1 MQQNE
6 TLLAIIALAAD
17 QHLGR
22 AVSELE
28 NYLLAHPQLQSDM
41 EKLQALKADYDLLLH
56 YWQQGFSDPER
67 DHLYA
72 ALLRRL
78 YTLGSN
84 MLLNDHL
91 RNSPFMMN
99 VYSRPR
105 HSGREWSVGA
115 IRSQLEDFV
124 STQAMLELEPEHIRQ
139 PKAKKL
145 HEEHARLMYDLFDY
159 IVTSRL
165 WSEATASSFEAMLLS
180 PTIDTTDRQL
190 MVSAITLSVMQ
201 AFGYQKFSVL
211 CSVYEHADD
220 EALRQR
226 ALVGWV
232 LAMDASKLRLYP
244 EVFDRVAT
252 LCADD
257 RALQELIELQ
267 MQLFYCMEAEDD
279 GKTIQNEIIPDLM
292 KGNNLRMTRRG
303 LEEVDEESLEDI
315 LHPEAAEQSM
325 EHMEQSMHR
334 MADMQKQG
342 ADIYFGGFSQM
353 KRFAFFNNL
362 AAWFVPFYPQ
372 HPAVSSIW
380 ENTKGKRFLETI
392 TQIGAFC
399 DSDKY
404 SFVLAF
410 NHVLDRIP
418 PSMLSM
424 VEQGEASPI
433 PLGGQIAD
441 EEQRQPAFQRRL
453 YLQNLYRFHR
463 LFPVRSEFVNP
474 FADASR
480 YLFFANPVFRA
491 TRLQERTMEVAAFL
505 LKRKRTDELL
515 QVLDSLDASLHNYH
529 YYIIRARVETS
540 PESQRRL
547 YRQALDAKPDSEQAL
562 AGWARSCF
570 DARDYDEAIEAYRR
584 LTGMQPDRLSY
595 QLSLAAC
602 LANAGRTDEAEPLL
616 FKLQYLNPDN
626 LNVMR
631 ILAWTLMD
639 GGKYEQAERYY
650 AQLQSAQKAQPDD
663 TLNHA
668 FCHWLS
674 GKTSEALSL
683 MNSIGDSE
691 SVARSIMGERPFLVA
706 HGLHDVDLQLM
717 TDSLLFS
724 KISGE

>member
-1 MQQNE
+1 MQQND
-6 TLLAIIALAAD
+6 TLLSIITLIAELR
-17 QHLGR
+17 LGE

-28 NYLLAHPQLQSDM
+28 NYLLTRTQLQSDM
-41 EKLQALKADYDLLLH
+41 EKLQAVKSDYSLLLH
-56 YWQQGFSDPER
+56 YWQQGFNDPER
-67 DHLYA
+67 AHLYDS
-72 ALLRRL
+72 LLRRL
-78 YTLGSN
+78 YTLVSN

-105 HSGREWSVGA
+105 HSGREWTVAA
-115 IRSQLEDFV
+115 IRTQLEDFV
-124 STQAMLELEPEHIRQ
+124 STQAMLELEPEHVRQ
-139 PKAKKL
+139 PKAKQL
-145 HEEHARLMYDLFDY
+145 HEEHAQLMNDLFDY

-165 WSEATASSFEAMLLS
+165 WSEATARSIEEMLLS
-180 PTIDTTDRQL
+180 PTIDTLDRQL

-201 AFGYQKFSVL
+201 AFGYHKFSVL
-211 CSVYEHADD
+211 CSVYEHAD
-220 EALRQR
+220 EAPLRQR

-232 LAMDASKLRLYP
+232 LALDGSKLTLYP
-244 EVFDRVAT
+244 EVRERVAA
-252 LCADD
+252 LCSQD
-257 RALQELIELQ
+257 RALQELTELQ

-279 GKTIQNEIIPDLM
+279 GRKIQNEIIPDIM
-292 KGNNLRMTRRG
+292 KGSNLRMTRQG
-303 LEEVDEESLEDI
+303 LEEMDEDSLEDI

-353 KRFAFFNNL
+353 KRFSFFNNL

-410 NHVLDRIP
+410 NQVLGRIP
-418 PSMLSM
+418 QSMLSL
-424 VEQGEASPI
+424 VEQGEASPVPI
-433 PLGGQIAD
+433 GGQIAD

-463 LFPVRSEFVNP
+463 LFSVRSEFVNP
-474 FADASR
+474 FVDASR
-480 YLFFANPVFRA
+480 YVFFANPVFRA
-491 TRLQERTMEVAAFL
+491 TRLQERSMEVAAFL
-505 LKRKRTDELL
+505 LKRKRMEELRR
-515 QVLDSLDASLHNYH
+515 VLDCLDASRHHYH
-529 YYIIRARVETS
+529 YYILRARVEKST
-540 PESQRRL
+540 EEQRRL
-547 YRQALDAKPDSEQAL
+547 YRQALDEQPDSEQAL

-570 DARDYDEAIEAYRR
+570 DARDYDEAIEAYHR
-584 LTGMQPDRLSY
+584 LVDKQPDRMSY

-602 LANAGRTDEAEPLL
+602 LANAGRTDEAEPVL
-616 FKLQYLNPDN
+616 FKLQYLHPEN
-626 LNVMR
+626 LSVLR

-639 GGKYEQAERYY
+639 EGKFEQAERYY
-650 AQLQSAQKAQPDD
+650 GQLQKSEKVQHDD
-663 TLNHA
+663 TVNHA
-668 FCHWLS
+668 FCLWLS
-674 GKTSEALSL
+674 GKTSDALSL

-691 SVARSIMGERPFLVA
+691 AVVKSITEERLFLVA

-717 TDSLLFS
+717 VDSLLQA
-724 KISGE
+724 K